1 MGIETSSSDIFK
13 LLQTRAAYSEDHSV
27 QRNNFSLFKALAS
40 KWPTLAP
47 PPEALLGHISAGGP
61 QAASGAKGRMSRQ
74 FADRCM
80 FGLRLASV
88 GGCCIPQYLE
98 LAGPF

>member
-1 MGIETSSSDIFK
+1 M
-13 LLQTRAAYSEDHSV
+13 

-61 QAASGAKGRMSRQ
+61 QAASGARGRLSRQ
-74 FADRCM
+74 FADRRM
-80 FGLRLASV
+80 LGLRLASV
-88 GGCCIPQYLE
+88 GGCCSLKHLE
-98 LAGPF
+98 HAGPF